1 MSRSSRSTWLDN
13 GEVGAQIEQIVLDAP
28 QHRIQF
34 GRIGQMHPHN
44 ADRGVGL
51 VYGAIGGNAQIIF
64 RTAFAAAERGG
75 AVIAGSC
82 VDSIKHDHCV
92 DGGGKVGH
100 GAPA

>member
-1 MSRSSRSTWLDN
+1 MSRSSRSTWLDSIRRRSALPSRW
-13 GEVGAQIEQIVLDAP
+13 GTARSAQIEQIVLDAP

-51 VYGAIGGNAQIIF
+51 VYGAIGCNAQIIF

-75 AVIAGSC
+75 AVIAGL
-82 VDSIKHDHCV
+82 
-92 DGGGKVGH
+92 
-100 GAPA
+100 AA